1 MPDID
6 LIFGNVAIEAGFITR
21 DQLRQCLLTKR
32 KFMKDGHNVY
42 LADVM
47 LYMGMINED
56 QIKKIEKETGPVPR
70 SDSPIKKS
78 PKKKIHISGR
88 TIREWESSVQTITD
102 LDMTVKKDPGET
114 SGLTS
119 LLNIRPGKI
128 TVKGKSEE
136 LKSDFVLTDLLGKGG
151 MAVVYSAQQKSIDRN
166 IALKLIKGG
175 KDKVDKLRTTFISEA
190 IVTGTLDH
198 PNIVPVY
205 DLGRTHTGKLF
216 YTMKKVVGKSW
227 KDTIEKNSLM
237 ENIEILLNV
246 CDAVAFSH
254 DKGVIHRDLKP
265 ENIMLGDY
273 GEVLV
278 MDWGIAASIDSRGK
292 AERLTKKTCLAGTP
306 AYMPP
311 ETARAEIDLIGPR
324 SDIYL
329 LGGIL
334 YEIVTGLRP
343 HTGKSPIDCVKN
355 AMKNEIQPTD
365 KKGELVD
372 IALKAM
378 ADDPEDRYK
387 NVKSFQHALKEFKEH
402 AESIKLSDNAQQ
414 NFRRAEKLKD
424 YDDFAQSL
432 YGFREALK
440 LWPGNQKAEKGVI
453 NATLAFARVAYES
466 GDYDLANSLLQSEN
480 LPKKSAYALTR
491 LSEVHELINLVVS
504 AKQKRTK
511 RKKLIK
517 TLTYGLFIFGIAI
530 ITILTGA
537 YFRIKG
543 EKEKAIKAEQQAI
556 TARHETEREN
566 YFNIISLAD
575 RKIDDILLDQARGLL
590 LKTPADFRSW
600 EWGYLFHKC
609 NLELITLKGHK
620 DSIDAIS
627 FSQDGNR
634 IVSAGADE
642 TIIIWDVKSGRIL
655 KKIKTGSVRFKSV
668 FFSEYGKRLTAI
680 TSDNKMIIWDV
691 GSEQILMQTKVATD
705 LIPARKISPDRKYQ
719 LDISCG
725 NKVKI
730 VETATGKIVKT
741 LTGHHD
747 IIGAAAF
754 SPEGRFIVTGSW
766 DKTAKIWDART
777 GSVLK
782 SLEGH
787 KKGIRAVAFSP
798 DGRFVATGSWDNTIK
813 IWDLQSLKE
822 LRFKGHTHFVES
834 AVFSPDGIH
843 VATCSRDK
851 SIKIWDGDTGKIIMT
866 LEGHK
871 GPVYDLAYSPDG
883 GKILTGSADNTARL
897 WYSESG
903 RQILILKGHKHSV
916 SSVAFSPDG
925 RFMATGCWDKAARIW
940 DADTGKLLKTL
951 KHPKPVFFV
960 AFSPDSKKIITTS
973 KDKSARLWDVETGK
987 VIKIFKGHEYS
998 VYGAA
1003 FSPDGKTLVTASGDK
1018 TIKIWDINTQSL
1030 KKTLKGHSKSV
1041 NAIAVSIDGKRII
1054 SGGSDN
1060 IIKVWDMVTGREII
1074 NLEGHNGAVNSV
1086 FFSPDGSR
1094 LLSAGR
1100 DMVAIIWAGS
1110 IPKSSSKYPK

>member
-1 MPDID
+1 MPDMD
-6 LIFGNVAIEAGFITR
+6 LILGNVAIEAGFITR
-21 DQLRQCLLTKR
+21 DQLRQCFLTKR
-32 KFMKDGHNVY
+32 KFMEEGEEIY

-47 LYMGMINED
+47 LYMGVINED

-70 SDSPIKKS
+70 SDSLIKKS

-88 TIREWESSVQTITD
+88 TIKEWESSVQTITD
-102 LDMTVKKDPGET
+102 PGMTVKKEPEKA
-114 SGLTS
+114 SELTS
-119 LLNIRPGKI
+119 CINIRPGRI
-128 TVKGKSEE
+128 GVKGRDEE
-136 LKSDFVLTDLLGKGG
+136 LKSDFVLTNLLGKGG
-151 MAVVYSAQQKSIDRN
+151 MAVVYSAKQKSIDRN
-166 IALKLIKGG
+166 IALKLIKAG
-175 KDKVDKLRTTFISEA
+175 KDKITNLRTTFISEA
-190 IVTGTLDH
+190 IITGTLDH

-205 DLGRTHTGKLF
+205 DLGRTQTGKLF
-216 YTMKKVVGKSW
+216 YTMKKVMGKSW

-237 ENIEILLNV
+237 ENMEILLNV
-246 CDAVAFSH
+246 CDAVAFAH

-278 MDWGIAASIDSRGK
+278 MDWGIAVSIDPRGK
-292 AERLTKKTCLAGTP
+292 AERLTRKTCLAGTP

-311 ETARAEIDLIGPR
+311 ETARAEIDLIGPE

-355 AMKNEIQPTD
+355 AMRNEIQPTD

-378 ADDPEDRYK
+378 ADYPEDRYK
-387 NVKSFQHALKEFKEH
+387 NVKSFQHALREFKEH
-402 AESIKLSDNAQQ
+402 AESIKLSDNANQ
-414 NFRRAEKLKD
+414 NFKRAEKLKN

-440 LWPGNQKAEKGVI
+440 LWPGNQKAEKGII
-453 NATLAFARVAYES
+453 NATLAFARIAYEA

-480 LPKKSAYALTR
+480 LPKKSAYAITR
-491 LSEVHELINLVVS
+491 LTEVNELINLVVS
-504 AKQKRTK
+504 AKQKRAK

-517 TLTYGLFIFGIAI
+517 TLTYGMIIFGLAI
-530 ITILTGA
+530 ITILTGS
-537 YFRIKG
+537 YFKIKG
-543 EKEKAIKAEQQAI
+543 EKEKAVKAEQKAI
-556 TARHETEREN
+556 AARHETEREN

-575 RKIDDILLDQARGLL
+575 RKIDDILLGQAKNLL
-590 LKTPADFRSW
+590 LRTPDELRSW

-627 FSQDGNR
+627 FSRDGNR

-642 TIIIWDVKSGRIL
+642 TIIIWAARSGRIM
-655 KKIKTGSVRFKSV
+655 KKIKTGPVRFKSV
-668 FFSEYGKRLTAI
+668 FFSEYGKRLTGI
-680 TSDNKMIIWDV
+680 TKDNKMIIWDV
-691 GSEQILMQTKVATD
+691 GSEQILMKTQVATD
-705 LIPARKISPDRKYQ
+705 LIPAMTISPNRKYR
-719 LDISCG
+719 LDISGG
-725 NKVKI
+725 NKAKI
-730 VETATGKIVKT
+730 VESATGKVVKI
-741 LTGHHD
+741 LAGHRD

-777 GSVLK
+777 GALLK
-782 SLEGH
+782 TLEGH

-798 DGRFVATGSWDNTIK
+798 DGRFVATGSWDNTVK
-813 IWDLQSLKE
+813 IWDLHTLKE
-822 LRFKGHTHFVES
+822 LRFIGHTHFVEK
-834 AVFSPDGIH
+834 AVFSPDGVH

-866 LEGHK
+866 MEGHK
-871 GPVYDLAYSPDG
+871 GPIYDLAYSPDG

-897 WYSESG
+897 WYAESG

-940 DADTGKLLKTL
+940 DADTGKLIKIL
-951 KHPKPVFFV
+951 KHPGPVFFV
-960 AFSPDSKKIITTS
+960 AFSPDSKKLVTTS
-973 KDKSARLWDVETGK
+973 KDKTARLWDVETAK
-987 VIKIFKGHEYS
+987 AIKIFKGHEYS

-1003 FSPDGKTLVTASGDK
+1003 FSPDGKALVTASGDK
-1018 TIKIWDINTQSL
+1018 TIKIWDIDTGGLEN
-1030 KKTLKGHSKSV
+1030 TLKGHSKSV
-1041 NAIAVSIDGKRII
+1041 NAVAVSIDGKRII

-1060 IIKVWDMVTGREII
+1060 LIKVWDMKTGREII
-1074 NLEGHNGAVNSV
+1074 NLEGHKGAVTSV
-1086 FFSPDGSR
+1086 AFSHDGSR

-1100 DMVAIIWAGS
+1100 DMVAIIWAAGS
-1110 IPKSSSKYPK
+1110 IHKGFTGR